1 MSIGE
6 IHKLKIITEKND
18 EHQIPWFII
27 SLIVLYPH
35 IFIEIRNIYF
45 DRYYETVISFSSI
58 LGEYLNSVKLDYMS
72 C

>member
-1 MSIGE
+1 MVYN
-6 IHKLKIITEKND
+6 KLD
-18 EHQIPWFII
+18 CFV
-27 SLIVLYPH
+27 SAF
-35 IFIEIRNIYF
+35 FIEIRNIYF